1 MIVKMKKVSLV
12 VVDSTKKDSLK
23 KLRKLGVV
31 HLERMEGNSAVL
43 SAYRESSSETDKA
56 IAILE
61 ETKTSKKHPVAQVK
75 LDKAEAAAKA
85 KEIVALSERKK
96 SLFDSMS
103 QDSVELS
110 RFDGWGSVDPAGL
123 QSFVPQGMYLY
134 MYEILQ
140 KSIRLLVQSAKLF
153 W

>member
-61 ETKTSKKHPVAQVK
+61 ETKTSKKHPVAQVT

-85 KEIVALSERKK
+85 KEIVALTERKK

-110 RFDGWGSVDPAGL
+110 RFDGWGAVDPAWL

-134 MYEILQ
+134 MYEIPAEKYSLIG
-140 KSIRLLVQSAKLF
+140 SEC
-153 W
+153 